1 MIDRIFFSTIVSEFP
16 PWISLLS
23 ALNSVA
29 VHGRARSPVP
39 RCRRAQAVFPVSL
52 CQRISIF
59 LLFLC
64 MSVWAAE
71 MVSLAGTFDG
81 EEALERQLLPPEG
94 DSVQVQYLVV
104 GGGVAAGY
112 FFHYFAEPIPL
123 EPDERRGT
131 AISGAEETGGFRKKA
146 LGNVS
151 PESSCSMR
159 APGDPESQNLGSLSL
174 EQTPEGTCDRAQME
188 VGESEAKSHI
198 SGAEEPPTEP
208 TGPGRK
214 TKKGGTNRAGAQKRE
229 TTVRVAPYPPA
240 SHNRPLSTRAGSLS
254 KLTLQ
259 EQGRKI
265 RFLMVSSED
274 VLPYERPALSKGFL
288 LGKTSFPNFNV
299 AAGISGAIQD
309 AQWYIDRGIRVLL
322 NETVSSVDL
331 ANRTASLQNSQRTVY
346 FDTLIVATGL
356 RPVDFA
362 DLGMWSLRG
371 VPSNIFT
378 FRFATE
384 AIQTKDL
391 VKEIKARSS
400 AVLNKAL
407 PHSDQSLGTAD
418 ASKGSAVVI
427 GSGFTGTEVAAAL
440 CQLGLEVF
448 MVTRSARILSK
459 VFSPELSE
467 FYEKQFEQRR
477 VTIIKNASVQNLVR
491 DVDNDNRV
499 SAVHVTLSD
508 GSSHVLQADFVVG
521 AVGSRP
527 VVDFLNWQL
536 MLADECVGGGIL
548 VDQNLKAFPSRDVQI
563 AAASAQNPHPEVFA
577 LGDVAAFPQTRNGG
591 RPVRYEHVWN
601 ARSMAQFLAKHLRFL
616 EQREERKKKTAEEAG
631 DLLQEAEQEESE
643 SAAALEAAEDG
654 DPPRTDTPQENS
666 DSNEKGAE
674 DDERDGGYQFLPIY
688 YSRIFD
694 FSWKFFGFRKGTPV
708 LVNDFDRQISRKIVA
723 LWIEADHTVQGTFL
737 EGGAPDEEELL
748 RRAAD
753 AAIVV
758 SPEAIQKAKDVAEV
772 LKLIRLGVEQP
783 LAHRSEPA

>member
-1 MIDRIFFSTIVSEFP
+1 MIDRIFSSTTASEFP
-16 PWISLLS
+16 PWVSPFS
-23 ALNSVA
+23 ALDSVG
-29 VHGRARSPVP
+29 VHQRTRSPVP
-39 RCRRAQAVFPVSL
+39 RCRRAQAAFSVPL
-52 CQRISIF
+52 CQRVPIF
-59 LLFLC
+59 LLFLW
-64 MSVWAAE
+64 MSVSPAK
-71 MVSLAGTFDG
+71 MVSLSGTLNG

-112 FFHYFAEPIPL
+112 FFHYFAEPPPL
-123 EPDERRGT
+123 QSGERSGT
-131 AISGAEETGGFRKKA
+131 TASGEDVAGGFYKNA

-151 PESSCSMR
+151 PEASCSMG
-159 APGDPESQNLGSLSL
+159 APGDPESQNIGSLSL
-174 EQTPEGTCDRAQME
+174 DKTTEGTCDRAKME
-188 VGESEAKSHI
+188 VGESEAKSHTW
-198 SGAEEPPTEP
+198 GAERPPTEP

-214 TKKGGTNRAGAQKRE
+214 TKKGGTNMPGAHKE
-229 TTVRVAPYPPA
+229 TAVRVAPYPPA
-240 SHNRPLSTRAGSLS
+240 SHRTLSSRARSLP
-254 KLTLQ
+254 KLTQQ

-265 RFLMVSSED
+265 RFLMVSAED

-331 ANRTASLQNSQRTVY
+331 ANRAASLQNSQRTVY

-378 FRFATE
+378 FRFAKE
-384 AIQTKDL
+384 AIHTVDL
-391 VKEIKARSS
+391 VKQIKERSS
-400 AVLNKAL
+400 AILNKAL
-407 PHSDQSLGTAD
+407 PDSDQSLGTAD

-440 CQLGLEVF
+440 CQLGLKVIL
-448 MVTRSARILSK
+448 VTRSARLLSK
-459 VFSPELSE
+459 IFSPELSE

-499 SAVHVTLSD
+499 SAVHVILSD
-508 GSSHVLQADFVVG
+508 GTSHVLQADFVVA

-548 VDQNLKAFPSRDVQI
+548 VDQNLQAFPSRDVQI
-563 AAASAQNPHPEVFA
+563 AAASAQKPHPEVFA

-616 EQREERKKKTAEEAG
+616 EQREEREKKTAGEAC

-654 DPPRTDTPQENS
+654 DPPRTDTPQKDS
-666 DSNEKGAE
+666 DSNESDAE
-674 DDERDGGYQFLPIY
+674 NHERDGGYQFLPIY

-694 FSWKFFGFRKGTPV
+694 FSWKFFGFSKGTPV

-723 LWIEADHTVQGTFL
+723 LWIEADHTVQGAFL

-783 LAHRSEPA
+783 LTHRSEPA